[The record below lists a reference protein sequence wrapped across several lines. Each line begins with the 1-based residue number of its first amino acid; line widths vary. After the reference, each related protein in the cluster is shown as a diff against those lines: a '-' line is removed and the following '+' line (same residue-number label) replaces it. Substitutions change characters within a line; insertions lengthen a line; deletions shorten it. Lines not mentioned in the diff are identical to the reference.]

1 MDVMILIIAVVAVGG
16 LVATCIVQ
24 LVLGR
29 KEREGLYKLI
39 KSESLGEFVTAV
51 DSETEVEKEP
61 EEVEIPV
68 DEIPFISEEPSE

>member
-1 MDVMILIIAVVAVGG
+1 MDVMILIIAIVAVGG

-24 LVLGR
+24 LILGR

-39 KSESLGEFVTAV
+39 KSESLGEFITAV
-51 DSETEVEKEP
+51 SEVEEEEEP

-68 DEIPFISEEPSE
+68 DEIPFISEEPSG

>member
-24 LVLGR
+24 LVSGR

-51 DSETEVEKEP
+51 SEEEEEEEP

-68 DEIPFISEEPSE
+68 DEIPFIGEEPSE

>member
-1 MDVMILIIAVVAVGG
+1 MDVMILIIAIVAVGG

-24 LVLGR
+24 LVSGR

-39 KSESLGEFVTAV
+39 KSETLGDFITAV
-51 DSETEVEKEP
+51 DKDEKEEKEP

-68 DEIPFISEEPSE
+68 DEIPFIEPRE

>member
-1 MDVMILIIAVVAVGG
+1 MNVMILIIAVVAVGG

-29 KEREGLYKLI
+29 KEREGMYKLM
-39 KSESLGEFVTAV
+39 KSESLGEVVTAGG
-51 DSETEVEKEP
+51 SETEEEKEP